1 MHREAKNG
9 VMREKSWSQFLDTVN
24 EVHQLR

>member
-9 VMREKSWSQFLDTVN
+9 VMREKSRSQFLDTVN
-24 EVHQLR
+24 GVHQLR